1 MLEDLTGR
9 FRRPGH
15 IETMAHPL
23 RKIFEYAVPGLAVFD
38 PDGSVLDCN
47 ASFAAMTGRSREE
60 LQHTDS
66 FSFVHPDDRERSRSD
81 LNRLL
86 EGQSPAFVIEK
97 RLVRPDAS
105 IVWVRNSVSLIRDA
119 ENKPLQIV
127 TIAEDMTMFRLAE
140 QALIKNEKL
149 AAVGRLSASIAHE
162 LNNPLESIINLLF
175 LISHGSDVAEMQHF
189 AELAEQE
196 MRRVAQIAT
205 QTLRFY
211 RQQSAPAA
219 LHLGE
224 VIDSVLALFEGRLY
238 QRNVRVVKRFVRC
251 DQLMIAYSGELRQV
265 FVNLV
270 SNALDAM
277 NDHGVLHI
285 DVRPSRNWQGG
296 GEPGMRVLVCDSGS
310 GIPRQMLQKIFEP
323 FVSTKEN
330 QGTGLGLWISREII
344 RRHGGV
350 LRVRSQVSGPRRGTA
365 MSVFLP
371 FPASDKSAIL
381 AA

>member
-140 QALIKNEKL
+140 Q
-149 AAVGRLSASIAHE
+149 HE